1 MKNKKWIVI
10 GGLIF
15 IFTMIIGI
23 ILYFKYSNYKEEQ
36 NRQRQ
41 VYQVAKDNFEKLY
54 SDNKKEIP
62 VENITVSDVE
72 KVEKKIKKVVYP
84 DQKEEM
90 LSKLKILKKYI
101 SIRDTISSYFDGDI
115 LKSSTTIEM
124 IEDTT
129 SEYKELPNNYQE
141 LLRNKIDLMLP
152 QYTNIQNANKVV
164 LSLFTDSTMT
174 SVRTDINRDNYN
186 NAVVVV
192 NNVIQQDVA
201 SHLQNQLNIV
211 NTEITNREE
220 AERRR
225 LAEIERKRREQEI
238 AAAWHI
244 LNVPYISQNRSNV
257 LNGCEVAS
265 LLMGLQYKGYLR
277 GMTLAEYAEGIPKSS
292 DPFSGFTYS
301 IFELEPTS
309 VPHWVAPGP
318 LALYGRTSSG
328 ANVIDSTGASLDELD
343 NEIAAGNPVVIY
355 LTSKFNNPKPFIEGA
370 PKNIHVLLLT
380 GYNHITKEQII
391 TDPWTHD
398 DGRTKWYLSKS
409 KVERIYNSTGK
420 RSVIIK

>member
-141 LLRNKIDLMLP
+141 LLSNKIDLMLP

-265 LLMGLQYKGYLR
+265 LLMGLQYKGYLK